1 MQKVYDMTIG
11 VCTGGGGGTSNS
23 SPRKTENSRSS
34 NLTTRMSMTSI
45 TSSAAPASQK
55 NKTILAYALDKSP
68 LYGLFRSGE
77 NDAFSRQERFFYL
90 VFFLGMVISTKVLLS
105 YVTAVIYLDSTIGAG
120 LGNDD
125 YVYVYN
131 DGSDSMMTNIANN
144 NTTSGNGDADGDG
157 DGEERFPWEDFNQVL
172 KSASNDK
179 GLYYYGMNYFAHPIC
194 TSAVG
199 VFIQAPI
206 ECLLRRKC
214 NYCNR
219 TVYMI
224 MLAIT
229 LFCVYIVVFF
239 YNKLEDARDDQ
250 GNEFLMN
257 VGILVG
263 LDLLVFSTLILVVQ
277 KYVCATCCC
286 CGGGCKKGRGS
297 QDKSYSQ
304 LRLSRV

>member
-1 MQKVYDMTIG
+1 MSAV
-11 VCTGGGGGTSNS
+11 NS
-23 SPRKTENSRSS
+23 GDGSIVASGSRMVSISVSGDECQANPGQQQRPVKTPKRSS
-34 NLTTRMSMTSI
+34 I
-45 TSSAAPASQK
+45 
-55 NKTILAYALDKSP
+55 KTILAYALDKSP

-90 VFFLGMVISTKVLLS
+90 VFFLGIVIFMKVFLS
-105 YVTAVIYLDSTIGAG
+105 YVTAIIYLDSTIG
-120 LGNDD
+120 
-125 YVYVYN
+125 V
-131 DGSDSMMTNIANN
+131 ANN

-157 DGEERFPWEDFNQVL
+157 WERFPWEDFNQVL

-179 GLYYYGMNYFAHPIC
+179 GLYYYGMNYFVHPIC

-214 NYCNR
+214 NYCNWF
-219 TVYMI
+219 VYMI

-229 LFCVYIVVFF
+229 LLCVFIVVFF
-239 YNKLEDARDDQ
+239 YNELEDARDDQ

-277 KYVCATCCC
+277 KYVCAKCCC
-286 CGGGCKKGRGS
+286 CGGGCKKAPE
-297 QDKSYSQ
+297 
-304 LRLSRV
+304 V

>member
-1 MQKVYDMTIG
+1 MSAV
-11 VCTGGGGGTSNS
+11 NS
-23 SPRKTENSRSS
+23 GDGSIVASGSRMVSISVSGDEFQANPGQQQRPVKTPKRSS
-34 NLTTRMSMTSI
+34 I
-45 TSSAAPASQK
+45 
-55 NKTILAYALDKSP
+55 KTILAYALDKSP

-90 VFFLGMVISTKVLLS
+90 FFFLGMVIFMKVFLS
-105 YVTAVIYLDSTIGAG
+105 FVTAAFYLDST
-120 LGNDD
+120 
-125 YVYVYN
+125 
-131 DGSDSMMTNIANN
+131 
-144 NTTSGNGDADGDG
+144 
-157 DGEERFPWEDFNQVL
+157 ERFPWEDFNQVL

-179 GLYYYGMNYFAHPIC
+179 GLYYYYMNYFVHPIC

-214 NYCNR
+214 NYCNWF
-219 TVYMI
+219 VYMI

-229 LFCVYIVVFF
+229 LLCVFIVVLF
-239 YNKLEDARDDQ
+239 YNELEDARDDQ

-277 KYVCATCCC
+277 KYVCAKCCC
-286 CGGGCKKGRGS
+286 CGGGCKKAPE
-297 QDKSYSQ
+297 
-304 LRLSRV
+304 V